1 MCLDELDPVASTEDI
16 IEDDLDE
23 DDTEEL
29 EDYEELEDNT
39 VEGEET

>member
-1 MCLDELDPVASTEDI
+1 MCLDELDSVASTEDI
-16 IEDDLDE
+16 INDDLDE